1 MRSAVSPQRGTLT
14 AVKRSARAG
23 VEDRWHRGPR
33 RDDDVPW
40 PADDPRPGCW
50 CADSKHGTPGTL
62 VTSSRHGKG
71 LRWLARW
78 VDHSGNER
86 SKAFARK
93 AEAQAQ
99 INEVTAALSTGSYAD
114 PKRGAV
120 IFRKV
125 AEDWFA
131 AKGSLK
137 EKTRAGY
144 RSLLDVIVLPQWGD
158 VRLSDVSHADI
169 QAWVNK
175 LSSDPGSRQRKATAE
190 DAKAKGLS
198 PARVIQAYQVLD
210 QTLRFAVRSKYIAGN
225 AADHI
230 QLPRKTTPEKI
241 ALTHDQV
248 RKLAEA
254 SGELATQVYTLA
266 YAGLRYGECAALRV
280 GDVDLQRRRL
290 RVSRSVT
297 AVAKMGLVEGATK
310 THEARTVP
318 VPKFVADA
326 LAKQIKGKASA
337 DLVFPGPKGGWMP
350 LDWFAWRFQKACVT
364 VGLDNVTPHTLRHTA
379 GSLALASGA
388 SVVTVQKL
396 LGHLSPITTMNV
408 YAHQLPDDFD
418 NLAAAMDSAA
428 EAAARTATL

>member
-1 MRSAVSPQRGTLT
+1 M
-14 AVKRSARAG
+14 KRSARAG

-33 RDDDVPW
+33 RDEQVPW

-50 CADSKHGTPGTL
+50 CTDSKHGEPGALIT
-62 VTSSRHGKG
+62 TARHGQG

-78 VDHSGNER
+78 VDHEGNER
-86 SKAFARK
+86 SKAFGRK
-93 AEAQAQ
+93 AEAQAH
-99 INEVTAALSTGSYAD
+99 INGITAALTTGTYAD

-120 IFRKV
+120 LFRAV
-125 AEDWFA
+125 AENWFA
-131 AKGSLK
+131 SKGSLK

-158 VRLSDVSHADI
+158 VRLSDVSHAEI

-175 LSSDPGSRQRKATAE
+175 LSSDPGSRQRKTTAE
-190 DAKAKGLS
+190 DAKDKGLS

-210 QTLRFAVRSKYIAGN
+210 QTLRFAVRSKYIAAN
-225 AADHI
+225 PAEHI

-241 ALTHDQV
+241 ALTHEQV

-254 SGELATQVYTLA
+254 SGELATQVNTLA

-280 GDVDLQRRRL
+280 RDVDLQRRRL
-290 RVSRSVT
+290 KVSRSVT
-297 AVAKMGLVEGATK
+297 AVAKMGLIEGATK
-310 THEARTVP
+310 THQARTVP

-326 LAKQIKGKASA
+326 LARQVNGRAPA
-337 DLVFPGPKGGWMP
+337 DLVFPGPKGSWMP
-350 LDWFAWRFQKACVT
+350 LDWFAWRFQKACET
-364 VGLDNVTPHTLRHTA
+364 AGLDNVTPHTLRHTA

-396 LGHLSPITTMNV
+396 LGHQSPITTMNV

-428 EAAARTATL
+428 QAAALGRAEV